1 MLFYIIN
8 YNIIWASIIS
18 ALVGAGAVL
27 AFFLLKNK
35 GKKNADD
42 MKPSDKKNVI
52 LGLRDNAEAFSD
64 LLEPLFLLASGKTE
78 RKDEVLDAWYERVNS
93 LEGNKAFKESFVKKF
108 GEIGS
113 FKGKKKK
120 YIKCADRILK
130 YCYRAGIERDDDS
143 VVTADESTA
152 EKYDI
157 IGAGSIEAGKIYD
170 VFVPYWEIEIETK
183 GEDGEEI
190 ETETVLCKGAI
201 R

>member
-18 ALVGAGAVL
+18 ALVGAGAVF